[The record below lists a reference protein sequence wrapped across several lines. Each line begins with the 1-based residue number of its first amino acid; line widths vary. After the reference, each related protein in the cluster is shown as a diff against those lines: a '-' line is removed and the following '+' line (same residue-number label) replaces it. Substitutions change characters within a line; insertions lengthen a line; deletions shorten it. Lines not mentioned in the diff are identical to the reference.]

1 MFHVKHLL
9 CFWMDDNGIRQWN
22 IFPNN
27 EIYLSEYYKDILLNG
42 LLYVLVYNSSKNI
55 VCVEILKESD
65 ERWTDDEPAF
75 YLHDFVSEVE
85 SCTDSKYK
93 GILCQKLLIAGLS
106 WANLTI

>member
-27 EIYLSEYYKDILLNG
+27 EIYLSEYYKDIQLNGLLYG

-65 ERWTDDEPAF
+65 ERRTDDEPAF
-75 YLHDFVSEVE
+75 DLHDFVSEVE
-85 SCTDSKYK
+85 SCTDCKYK
-93 GILCQKLLIAGLS
+93 GILRQKLLIAGS
-106 WANLTI
+106 I

>member
-1 MFHVKHLL
+1 MAGELSTFFQNSTFKATIVQIKHYFFQNVSRETFTIMHL
-9 CFWMDDNGIRQWN
+9 
-22 IFPNN
+22 
-27 EIYLSEYYKDILLNG
+27 EYYKDIQLNG

-55 VCVEILKESD
+55 VCVGILKESD

-93 GILCQKLLIAGLS
+93 GILRQKL
-106 WANLTI
+106 